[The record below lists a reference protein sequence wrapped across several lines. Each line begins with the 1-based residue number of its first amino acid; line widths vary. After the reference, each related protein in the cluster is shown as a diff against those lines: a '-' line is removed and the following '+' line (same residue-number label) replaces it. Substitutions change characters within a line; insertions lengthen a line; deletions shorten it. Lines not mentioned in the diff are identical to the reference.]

1 MAEDTFHE
9 TQHDLA
15 RTLIR
20 TFYEALSVQ
29 FDRKDHITK
38 DELDRA
44 FNLIEGFWPKT
55 LPAFKAN
62 CRLCI
67 DKIGTRAYNPDA
79 RRKDFLTRFV
89 FSLLITSIPSRM
101 DPGSGKYF
109 PQVIVR
115 GIQRNIV
122 NLFSNAEYEMLN
134 SQAQAIFA
142 TIGTDDDAQT
152 WPLIRAD
159 ETMSM
164 LADKIFI
171 RMLLRFRQFNQQRQS
186 FTGIIVAN
194 IEANAYKFTDQDF
207 CDIFNAVFGRY
218 DQMVKKPEGRTKM
231 DVYYGDGTADGIIS
245 IFFAFE
251 QFKKDMIAREGL
263 TSKGKGKRPGG
274 RR

>member
-1 MAEDTFHE
+1 M
-9 TQHDLA
+9 
-15 RTLIR
+15 
-20 TFYEALSVQ
+20 S
-29 FDRKDHITK
+29 
-38 DELDRA
+38 LDRA

-67 DKIGTRAYNPDA
+67 DKNGSRAYNPDA

-89 FSLLITSIPSRM
+89 FSLLITTIPSRM

-164 LADKIFI
+164 LADKVFI
-171 RMLLRFRQFNQQRQS
+171 RMLLRFKQFNQQRQS
-186 FTGIIVAN
+186 FTALIVSQHRGQCLQVLPTRTSAKSSRSSS
-194 IEANAYKFTDQDF
+194 AATTRWSRSRKD
-207 CDIFNAVFGRY
+207 GR
-218 DQMVKKPEGRTKM
+218 RWTSI
-231 DVYYGDGTADGIIS
+231 TATAPPTGSSS

-251 QFKKDMIAREGL
+251 QFKKDMVAREGL
-263 TSKGKGKRPGG
+263 PTREAEG

>member
-1 MAEDTFHE
+1 MADDTFHE

-67 DKIGTRAYNPDA
+67 DKNGSRAYNPDA

-89 FSLLITSIPSRM
+89 FSLLITTIPSRM

-109 PQVIVR
+109 PAGDR
-115 GIQRNIV
+115 PGHP
-122 NLFSNAEYEMLN
+122 AEH
-134 SQAQAIFA
+134 
-142 TIGTDDDAQT
+142 
-152 WPLIRAD
+152 
-159 ETMSM
+159 
-164 LADKIFI
+164 
-171 RMLLRFRQFNQQRQS
+171 RQPVQQRRIRDAEQS
-186 FTGIIVAN
+186 GS
-194 IEANAYKFTDQDF
+194 
-207 CDIFNAVFGRY
+207 
-218 DQMVKKPEGRTKM
+218 
-231 DVYYGDGTADGIIS
+231 GDL
-245 IFFAFE
+245 
-251 QFKKDMIAREGL
+251 RHH
-263 TSKGKGKRPGG
+263 RH
-274 RR
+274 R

>member
-1 MAEDTFHE
+1 MADDTYHE
-9 TQHDLA
+9 KQHDLA

-20 TFYEALSVQ
+20 TFYEALAVQ

-67 DKIGTRAYNPDA
+67 DKNGSRAYNPDA

-89 FSLLITSIPSRM
+89 FSLLITTIPSRM
-101 DPGSGKYF
+101 DPASGKYF

-159 ETMSM
+159 ETMSQGCSV
-164 LADKIFI
+164 L
-171 RMLLRFRQFNQQRQS
+171 
-186 FTGIIVAN
+186 
-194 IEANAYKFTDQDF
+194 
-207 CDIFNAVFGRY
+207 
-218 DQMVKKPEGRTKM
+218 
-231 DVYYGDGTADGIIS
+231 IS
-245 IFFAFE
+245 V
-251 QFKKDMIAREGL
+251 
-263 TSKGKGKRPGG
+263 
-274 RR
+274 